1 MLSVPPV
8 SVFIFPV
15 YPQVHV
21 LHGWISL
28 AAAVPFVV
36 AVVGHGLPAW
46 RTRGFG
52 PATRSG
58 LAVSVA
64 FPLALASGV
73 YHMQLPGTVPWVLV
87 AHFASGLGA
96 LVAAYVHSAR
106 PSPGP
111 VRRGPAPGAGG

>member
-64 FPLALASGV
+64 FRLALASGV

-87 AHFASGLGA
+87 ARSEEHTSELQSREK
-96 LVAAYVHSAR
+96 LVCR
-106 PSPGP
+106 LLPEK
-111 VRRGPAPGAGG
+111 